1 MKRTVDICLL
11 TVVVMFSAAVMAE
24 TGDPSWH
31 LPVELSDT
39 NTKVRFELDSTWHLV
54 HGSVNGIEGRV
65 ALGDRE
71 RFDELVLSLS
81 LPVAKFDTEN
91 STRDKKMRRVM
102 SAAEYPHVS
111 FNGGTLQ
118 HGCTPSRVLAE
129 GECKDSLSG
138 KLTILATTLPVEL
151 PILIKPASEGGYI
164 ITGSLPIDWAF
175 FGVEDPSILIAS
187 VDPIVTIFYE
197 VRLPATKEANA
208 SINKASM
215 KGKE

>member
-1 MKRTVDICLL
+1 
-11 TVVVMFSAAVMAE
+11 MFSAAVLAE
-24 TGDPSWH
+24 AGGHSWH

-54 HGSVNGIEGRV
+54 HGSVSGIEGRI
-65 ALGDRE
+65 ALGERG

-102 SAAEYPHVS
+102 SAAEYPRVS
-111 FNGGTLQ
+111 FTGGTLQ
-118 HGCTPSRVLAE
+118 HGCTPSRVLTE

-151 PILIKPASEGGYI
+151 PTLIKAASEGGYV

-197 VRLPATKEANA
+197 VRLPPTTEA
-208 SINKASM
+208 KASL
-215 KGKE
+215 KGEE